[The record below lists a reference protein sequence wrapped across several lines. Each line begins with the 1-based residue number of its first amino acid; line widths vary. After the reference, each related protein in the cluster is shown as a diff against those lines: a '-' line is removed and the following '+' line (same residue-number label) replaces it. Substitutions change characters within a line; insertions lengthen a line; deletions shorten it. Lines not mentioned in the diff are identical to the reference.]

1 MYRILRVMLFGTF
14 VLLNLAI
21 IVFAIALW
29 FRGLPMEA
37 IFIGLWAP
45 TLDLLYVMALLT
57 FDPWRRGRAAVVDA
71 AHPWD
76 RAADFRPAA

>member
-1 MYRILRVMLFGTF
+1 MHRILRVMLFGTY

-37 IFIGLWAP
+37 IFVGLWAP
-45 TLDLLYVMALLT
+45 TLDLPYVMALLT
-57 FDPWRRGRAAVVDA
+57 FDPWRRGRAAVDDA
-71 AHPWD
+71 ARPWD
-76 RAADFRPAA
+76 RAIDSRPAA